1 MYQFGFAIPS
11 LFIIIIILMFYFS
24 LPRLSVRKNY
34 FFLMLLIIE
43 ASVISLD
50 ILSSYTDN
58 TYQNFPTFLI
68 NILNAAYFVAFFSRG
83 SSFFLFTASCCRVAK
98 AKNIHRFMLLNIP
111 LIISCILA
119 ITSPWTGLIF
129 SITEEGYVSGPM
141 YNILYVEFGY
151 FLFLSFATLFLYGK
165 NIKRKRHLYS
175 VFFAN
180 TTLLTGII
188 LRKMMPHLLL
198 MDTFCLISILI
209 VYLAMENPEFYLE
222 ARGSVFNAT
231 AFRDYIDEN
240 NGRLH
245 HGILGVIVKNYHEMR
260 DIYGGRQIDEGVILI
275 SNYLTQTFKDV
286 NTFYYRKGRF
296 ILLGSPDMDY
306 EKISRTIR
314 ERFDLPWIEDNLE
327 LYLDVGMTYFNPGS
341 RVQSADA
348 LLNFLI
354 ISFDKVEKDPG
365 RSVMVLSDEDMQ
377 DNEGANVIKR
387 LLETAVDSDAVEVF
401 LQPLIDA
408 GNGVVRGAE
417 ALCRIRDEEGRLLP
431 PASFIHIAEAN
442 GRINQLGEQ
451 VFEKTCKFIKEYDMD
466 ALGLEWINV
475 NLSPVQ
481 FMKTDLAERYDAI
494 VKKYGVDPKMIH
506 LEITEE
512 SMIDEN
518 FLYRQI
524 SNMQRKGFEFVLDD
538 YGTGYSNLTRL
549 KKCSFINVKLDMSVV
564 WDYYKDP
571 DEILPSMIQA
581 FKHMN
586 FEITSEG
593 IEDERMARMMSS
605 IGCDF
610 LQGYYYSRPLPMN
623 EFCEKFS
630 I

>member
-11 LFIIIIILMFYFS
+11 FFIIIIIMIFYFS

-34 FFLMLLIIE
+34 FFLLLLIVE
-43 ASVISLD
+43 AAVISLD
-50 ILSSYTDN
+50 ILSSFADN
-58 TYQNFPTFLI
+58 NYQIFPKFLSH
-68 NILNAAYFVAFFSRG
+68 ILNAGYFVAFYMRA
-83 SSFFLFTASCCRVAK
+83 SSFFLFAASCCRVAN
-98 AKNIHRFMLLNIP
+98 AKNIHKFIILNIP

-119 ITSPWTGLIF
+119 ITSPWTGLIY
-129 SITEEGYVSGPM
+129 SITEEGYVSGPL

-151 FLFLSFATLFLYGK
+151 FLLLSFLTLFTFGK
-165 NIKRKRHLYS
+165 KIKRRRHYFS

-222 ARGSVFNAT
+222 VRGSVFNAT

-245 HGILGVIVKNYHEMR
+245 HGILGVIIKNYHEMR
-260 DIYGGRQIDEGVILI
+260 DIYGGRQIDDGVILI
-275 SNYLTQTFKDV
+275 SNYLTQEFKDV
-286 NTFYYRKGRF
+286 STFYYRKGRF
-296 ILLGSPDMDY
+296 ILLGSPDIDY
-306 EKISRTIR
+306 EKISQTIR
-314 ERFDLPWIEDNLE
+314 KRFDKPWVADDLE
-327 LYLDVGMTYFNPGS
+327 LYLDVGITFFDPGP

-365 RSVMVLSDEDMQ
+365 RNVMVLSDDDLK
-377 DNEGANVIKR
+377 DNENSNAIKR
-387 LLETAVDSDAVEVF
+387 LLETAVDNNAVEVF

-408 GNGVVRGAE
+408 KNGVVRGAE
-417 ALCRIRDEEGRLLP
+417 ALCRIRDEEGKLLP

-451 VFEKTCKFIKEYDMD
+451 VFEKTCQFIKDYDME

-494 VKKYGVDPKMIH
+494 SKKYGIDPKMIH

-586 FEITSEG
+586 FGITSEG
-593 IEDERMARMMSS
+593 IEDERMARMMSN

-630 I
+630 V